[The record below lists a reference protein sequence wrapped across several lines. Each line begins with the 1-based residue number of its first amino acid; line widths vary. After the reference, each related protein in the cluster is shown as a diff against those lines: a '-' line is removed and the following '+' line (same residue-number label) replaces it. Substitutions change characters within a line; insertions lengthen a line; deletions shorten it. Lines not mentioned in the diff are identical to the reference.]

1 MKQIITTSLTLIFV
15 MLAGAGSTEDNL
27 RLCENEF
34 WSTAPTLAD
43 VKAEID
49 KGARLD
55 GVCHLDST
63 PLHWAAHFGTPE
75 IIHLLVSAGAD
86 INAFDN
92 YFGYAPIHTALT
104 KSVANLK
111 ALIDAGADINFRA
124 KAYRFEDKHTGLT
137 VLHIAA
143 GVLDVKM
150 VSILL
155 QAGADIEDRGVGQT
169 PLHSAVDASNIKTTR
184 FLLAKG
190 ANIKAKTDKGE
201 TPLHLAVKGSPI
213 LTEMVNLLLD
223 AGVDAQAR
231 DLSGRT
237 AFDYVKN
244 DKAWL
249 ANVPTYKRL
258 RQASQGR

>member
-15 MLAGAGSTEDNL
+15 MLAGAVSAEDNL

-34 WSTAPTLAD
+34 WSAAPTLAD
-43 VKAEID
+43 VQAEID

-63 PLHWAAHFGTPE
+63 PLHWAAQFGTPG

-86 INAFDN
+86 INAFETR
-92 YFGYAPIHTALT
+92 FGYAPIHMVLAT
-104 KSVANLK
+104 KSVVNLK

-155 QAGADIEDRGVGQT
+155 QAGA
-169 PLHSAVDASNIKTTR
+169 
-184 FLLAKG
+184 
-190 ANIKAKTDKGE
+190 NIKAKTDKGK
-201 TPLHLAVKGSPI
+201 TPLHLAVKASPI

-249 ANVPTYKRL
+249 ANVPTYRRL
-258 RQASQGR
+258 RQASQGQ

>member
-15 MLAGAGSTEDNL
+15 MLAGAVSAEDNL

-34 WSTAPTLAD
+34 WSAAPTLAD
-43 VKAEID
+43 VQAEID

-104 KSVANLK
+104 KSVTNLK

-155 QAGADIEDRGVGQT
+155 QAGA
-169 PLHSAVDASNIKTTR
+169 
-184 FLLAKG
+184 
-190 ANIKAKTDKGE
+190 NIKAKTDKGK
-201 TPLHLAVKGSPI
+201 TPLHLAVKASPI